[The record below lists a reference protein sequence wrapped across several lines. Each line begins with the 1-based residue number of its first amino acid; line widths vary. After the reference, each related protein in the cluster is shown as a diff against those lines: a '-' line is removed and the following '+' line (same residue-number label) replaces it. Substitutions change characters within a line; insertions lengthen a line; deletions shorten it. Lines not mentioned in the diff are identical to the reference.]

1 MACVKGGR
9 AFPIRYALGYG
20 FYKSSEIK
28 VIIAVRG
35 FGGTRE
41 RNFPR
46 IYEGLPGASIYL

>member
-28 VIIAVRG
+28 VI
-35 FGGTRE
+35 RE
-41 RNFPR
+41 
-46 IYEGLPGASIYL
+46 YLDESTLQ